1 MRTTRALVIRNLR
14 IYARDRMGVFL
25 SLLSALI
32 LLLLYVL
39 FLGTLQVDNLTE
51 KFPDVDTDTVSAYV
65 SSWVFAGIIMITTFT
80 TGFAALGTYVDDRVT
95 GRFKEFRVSPVR
107 RSQLI
112 VGYQVSATIVSLAM
126 SYIVMAI
133 GILLLKLMYGAW
145 PGAVNVLV
153 AAGYTALLSAAFS
166 ALSSWA
172 ITFVATNG
180 TFTAMSTIMGTLL
193 GFLAG
198 AYLPLG
204 VVSENVRNVINV
216 LPFSPAAMLLRE
228 PLAGTALDKLSPY
241 DEATKAVRTYYGH
254 TLTVGSTEILPW
266 MVVVVLAIITIV
278 FTVLGSY
285 RIGRTIR

>member
-180 TFTAMSTIMGTLL
+180 TFTAMSTIVGTLL

>member
-1 MRTTRALVIRNLR
+1 
-14 IYARDRMGVFL
+14 
-25 SLLSALI
+25 
-32 LLLLYVL
+32 
-39 FLGTLQVDNLTE
+39 
-51 KFPDVDTDTVSAYV
+51 
-65 SSWVFAGIIMITTFT
+65 
-80 TGFAALGTYVDDRVT
+80 
-95 GRFKEFRVSPVR
+95 
-107 RSQLI
+107 
-112 VGYQVSATIVSLAM
+112 
-126 SYIVMAI
+126 
-133 GILLLKLMYGAW
+133 
-145 PGAVNVLV
+145 
-153 AAGYTALLSAAFS
+153 
-166 ALSSWA
+166 
-172 ITFVATNG
+172 
-180 TFTAMSTIMGTLL
+180 MGTLL

>member
-133 GILLLKLMYGAW
+133 GILLLKLMYGVW

>member
-51 KFPDVDTDTVSAYV
+51 KFPDVNTDTVSAYV